1 MLPQPIPA
9 RSNAC
14 LEPKSARR
22 HVLTPITEKSRPS
35 VSVERS
41 VSTSCTKFR
50 AAPGACARPAA
61 NGWLGAATG
70 MSSTP
75 PTLIRS
81 MPGSVASTPLMPIS
95 AMPEWTSWV
104 TAPSAS
110 TYSRSV
116 TVGNVASNARIAST
130 SRAVGSI
137 TSTARAISASSPSSN
152 PLTLARRLSTTTET
166 ERASDSTAAP
176 ASVNAGLRAWS
187 RSNSCTQSCCS
198 RLAIA

>member
-14 LEPKSARR
+14 FEPKSARR

-50 AAPGACARPAA
+50 AAPGAAGPAA
-61 NGWLGAATG
+61 NGWLGTATG

-81 MPGSVASTPLMPIS
+81 MPGRVASTPLMPIS
-95 AMPEWTSWV
+95 AMPEWTSWI

-110 TYSRSV
+110 TYSRKV

-137 TSTARAISASSPSSN
+137 TSTTRDIWASSPSSS
-152 PLTLARRLSTTTET
+152 PLTLARRLSTPTET
-166 ERASDSTAAP
+166 ERASDSTAPP

-187 RSNSCTQSCCS
+187 RSNSCTPSCCS

>member
-116 TVGNVASNARIAST
+116 TVGNRVADRRCSAPEPTTR
-130 SRAVGSI
+130 RRK
-137 TSTARAISASSPSSN
+137 TARLDHRKENGQLIETGHPRSLHFKFLERYPQCFMTSAERGECVSSG
-152 PLTLARRLSTTTET
+152 LTEGA
-166 ERASDSTAAP
+166 
-176 ASVNAGLRAWS
+176 
-187 RSNSCTQSCCS
+187 
-198 RLAIA
+198 